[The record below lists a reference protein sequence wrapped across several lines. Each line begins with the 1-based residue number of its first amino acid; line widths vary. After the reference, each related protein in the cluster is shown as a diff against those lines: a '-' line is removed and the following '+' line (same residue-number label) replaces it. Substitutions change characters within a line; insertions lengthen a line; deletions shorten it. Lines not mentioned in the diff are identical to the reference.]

1 MPTTRLA
8 LIVLAFVPAPARAG
22 LHYSGE
28 TFAELPSKWKGFL
41 TDHRALR
48 ALGQNRPNDLPS
60 PLRDEYAAALAKL
73 EQAARQRALTAD
85 ESADLGALHVRTGN
99 PEKAVEILRPAARA
113 HPEHF
118 RLAANLGTAWQLAGD
133 PEQAAAALGEAVR
146 LAPPKLR
153 DAERLHLKLVRL
165 RLKETR
171 AAADAAP
178 DDLFGVKY
186 VGESGK
192 PEPGKMAAAEVRTLP
207 DGAIPAVQRLALWL
221 PADGRLLWQ
230 LGELANMTGD
240 VTTAAAI
247 LDGCVTEFALASADL
262 RARRQ
267 LYRAAAD
274 EQAKKPEHE
283 RHRVTFTAASPRP
296 LVRKFDA
303 SQLPP
308 VRADGPNTLPWAVLT
323 ETALDRNFRPTFLK
337 HLEQLE
343 GKRVVL
349 TGFMQPLRDEAELSG
364 FLLVEYPVG
373 CWFCETPEPT
383 GVVGVTLAV
392 GKPVRP
398 TRGLVKVEGVLA
410 LNRTDPEEFLY
421 TLKDARVGQAD

>member
-1 MPTTRLA
+1 MRTARL
-8 LIVLAFVPAPARAG
+8 VLVAFMLAAPPARAG

-28 TFAELPSKWKGFL
+28 TFADLPSKWKGFL

-73 EQAARQRALTAD
+73 EQTARQRTLTAD

-99 PEKAVEILRPAARA
+99 PQMAVEVLRPAARA
-113 HPEHF
+113 HPDHF

-133 PEQAAAALGEAVR
+133 LEQTAAALDEAVR

-165 RLKETR
+165 RLKESR
-171 AAADAAP
+171 AAKDAAP
-178 DDLFGVKY
+178 DDLFGVRY

-192 PEPGKMAAAEVRTLP
+192 PEPGKMAAAEVRILP
-207 DGAIPAVQRLALWL
+207 DDALPAVQRLALWL

-274 EQAKKPEHE
+274 EQGKKPEHE

-308 VRADGPNTLPWAVLT
+308 VRADGPNTLPWAVLS

-337 HLEQLE
+337 HLERLA

-349 TGFMQPLRDEAELSG
+349 TGFMQPLRDEAELTG

-383 GVVGVTLAV
+383 GVVGVTLAA
-392 GKPVRP
+392 GKSVRP